1 MTTSFEFPGRS
12 TGTGLLLLRLSAA
25 GSLISTC
32 LSSPGLPSWGLCL
45 AILVA
50 TGLAIGFRTRLLC
63 GLSALGLIAHVAMG
77 SAVPVLAAVGLA
89 DSLALALTGP
99 GAFSVD
105 ARVFGRRTVFL
116 PHDRDTI
123 V

>member
-12 TGTGLLLLRLSAA
+12 TGIGLILLRLSAA
-25 GSLISTC
+25 GSLIATHVSN
-32 LSSPGLPSWGLCL
+32 PGLPSWGLCL
-45 AILVA
+45 AVLTAI
-50 TGLAIGFRTRLLC
+50 GLGIGFRTRLLC
-63 GLSALGLIAHVAMG
+63 GLSALGLIAHVAWA
-77 SAVPVLAAVGLA
+77 STAPILALVGLA
-89 DSLALALTGP
+89 DILALALTGP

-105 ARVFGRRTVFL
+105 ARLFGRRTVFL